1 LPPSDYPSPSKIKQL
16 MDLDPLKK
24 ELFEEC
30 SRLEQRKR
38 ILSDEVQTLE
48 NDKKLSEK
56 SVDKYKDLISTL
68 EKREHALKTELSQ
81 LNGDKVRLLTQ
92 NKTSRK
98 LLKKLKKD
106 QDKISQQ
113 ITADLSDSQRK
124 KDHIEKSKS
133 KFLKNLQEKEI
144 NLNQQQEDIDIQ
156 LKGIEEREALLKL
169 DKDFIEKT
177 RNKIAENEKEL
188 KEAMDSAHN
197 LQIELINKTALK
209 RQLVKKRAEVLKQTQ
224 DELDKQKKL
233 TAILKRKHTIW
244 DQKLEAVK
252 KDKQENKKGRER
264 IGKDRQNLISQ
275 QISLRNAYYEARRK
289 GVI

>member
-1 LPPSDYPSPSKIKQL
+1 
-16 MDLDPLKK
+16 
-24 ELFEEC
+24 
-30 SRLEQRKR
+30 
-38 ILSDEVQTLE
+38 
-48 NDKKLSEK
+48 
-56 SVDKYKDLISTL
+56 
-68 EKREHALKTELSQ
+68 

>member
-1 LPPSDYPSPSKIKQL
+1 